1 MQTLVTRFL
10 SKETGLT
17 LIELVITV
25 TILLTLIS
33 LGVPSFRNMTIKNQQ
48 RSEINSFVHHF
59 HLARSLA
66 ITKET
71 HHILCPSVD
80 GETCLGTTDWSQ
92 GFILF
97 EDRNRNK
104 TKNQDERLQGSHHP
118 GERVAIN
125 IHSSSGRKRVV
136 YQGDG
141 RPSGYNLT
149 LTFCDPDNLVP
160 PKAVIVNNEGR
171 VRVSEVRPSGS
182 PLSCSR

>member
-1 MQTLVTRFL
+1 MQTPATPFPP
-10 SKETGLT
+10 KETGLT

-33 LGVPSFRNMTIKNQQ
+33 FGVPSFRNMIIKNQQ
-48 RSEINSFVHHF
+48 RSEINSFVQHF
-59 HLARSLA
+59 HLARSQA

-80 GETCLGTTDWSQ
+80 GETCLATTDWKR

-104 TKNQDERLQGSHHP
+104 IKDRDELLQGSHHP
-118 GERVAIN
+118 GEWVGIN
-125 IHSSSGRKRVV
+125 IHSSSGRNRVV

-149 LTFCDPDNLVP
+149 LTFCDPDNLIP
-160 PKAVIVNNEGR
+160 PKAVIVNNVGR
-171 VRVSEVRPSGS
+171 VRVSEVGPSDS
-182 PLSCSR
+182 PLSCNR